1 MSSKLLDTALFGNL
15 DLIALEG
22 LLLALR
28 GRRSIL
34 LIELELLLVVRA
46 KVADQRVEVVE
57 FTLVLGETQ
66 LFLIQLHR
74 RVDLSDLLEE
84 V

>member
-28 GRRSIL
+28 GRSSIL
-34 LIELELLLVVRA
+34 LVELELLLVVRA